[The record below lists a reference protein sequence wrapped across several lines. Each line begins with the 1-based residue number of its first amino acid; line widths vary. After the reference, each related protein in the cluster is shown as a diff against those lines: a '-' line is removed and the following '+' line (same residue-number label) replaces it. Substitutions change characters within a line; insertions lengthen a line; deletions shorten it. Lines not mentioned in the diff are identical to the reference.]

1 MGKGGGGSMPDAP
14 DYENLARL
22 DAAAQ
27 KDLAI
32 EQTRANRPTQIAP
45 LGRMDWVK
53 DAAGNWTQT
62 VSLDPRLKSQL
73 DAVIGQAG
81 DVTQQL
87 ASQGA
92 FQGGDKLQWNP
103 DAMQEYGD
111 AIYGSIMDR
120 TRKEQ
125 GRELGQFET
134 KLRQQ
139 GLMPGSEAYDN
150 AMQNLLRAQG
160 DVSAQA
166 AQQATIASK
175 DQYRNDY
182 LAQLQG
188 QDVNFAQRLQEY
200 QTPWDVA
207 GAAQGL
213 MQSYSPQFG
222 NFGTATGYQ
231 PANMTNA
238 AQATYQTK
246 MGDYNARQQQSG
258 KGK

>member
-1 MGKGGGGSMPDAP
+1 MGKDGGGSMPDAP
-14 DYENLARL
+14 DYENLARI

-27 KDLAI
+27 KALAQ
-32 EQTRANRPTQIAP
+32 EHTQANRPTQINP

-53 DAAGNWTQT
+53 DAKGNWTQT
-62 VSLDPRLKSQL
+62 VTNDPRIQAQL
-73 DAVIGQAG
+73 DAILGQGG
-81 DVTQQL
+81 DIAKQI
-87 ASQGA
+87 AAQGA
-92 FQGGDKLQWNP
+92 FEGGDKLQWNP
-103 DAMQEYGD
+103 DAMQQYGD

-120 TRKEQ
+120 TREEQ
-125 GRELGQFET
+125 TRERDMMQT
-134 KLRQQ
+134 RLRQQ

-150 AMQNLLRAQG
+150 AMRNMLRAQG

-182 LAQLQG
+182 LAQLKG
-188 QDVNFAQRLQEY
+188 QDVNFAQKLQEY

-213 MQSYSPQFG
+213 TQGLRPNFDT
-222 NFGTATGYQ
+222 FGTATGYN
-231 PANMTNA
+231 PANMTEA
-238 AQATYQTK
+238 AQAKYQAK